1 MTKRETAHLLLKLLV
16 IYAMLQFAP
25 SLLYVIGLLGSINS
39 SPRPQYAML
48 MLGIAL
54 LAPLIWIGL
63 CLLVLRFSGRIAA
76 RLMPE
81 EGHVDTLFALSFAE
95 CQALGFNFIGLL
107 LIVQSFPQL
116 IQLLSS
122 IRFEGYVTD
131 MAGRVDV
138 YRRILPNVLAFIAQL
153 TIGICLFLRARGLA
167 NLWTTLQK
175 ARPMRREPDNQTLH
189 ATSEPAPGADSSSHE
204 G

>member
-1 MTKRETAHLLLKLLV
+1 MV

-39 SPRPQYAML
+39 VPR
-48 MLGIAL
+48 LGHAFLFFAITL
-54 LAPLIWIGL
+54 VAPLIWIGI
-63 CLLVLRFSGRIAA
+63 CLLVLRFSGRIVA

-81 EGHVDTLFALSFAE
+81 DGKTGPLLALSFAE
-95 CQALGFNFIGLL
+95 CQTLGFNFIGLL
-107 LIVQSFPQL
+107 LIVQSFPEL
-116 IQLLSS
+116 IQLISS

-138 YRRILPNVLAFIAQL
+138 YRRVLPKAMAFFAQL
-153 TIGICLFLRARGLA
+153 VIGLFLFFRAQGLA
-167 NLWTTLQK
+167 GLWARLQN
-175 ARPMRREPDNQTLH
+175 ARPMRREPDNQALH